1 MKNKNQSF
9 KNPLKK
15 SPPGKKK
22 RVETLNDDF
31 NSVYYDILNPKAVN
45 QSNENIETLMKE
57 IEFYKVQFQAEKNIN
72 QSLSDEITQ

>member
-1 MKNKNQSF
+1 MKKKNQSS

-22 RVETLNDDF
+22 RIETLNDDF
-31 NSVYYDILNPKAVN
+31 NSVYYDILNPKSTN

-57 IEFYKVQFQAEKNIN
+57 IEF
-72 QSLSDEITQ
+72 